1 MINKAMIKIMDNG
14 PPRIEG
20 LGHDVPGNLMKIRAN
35 VVNATIVIVF
45 ISIILLISI
54 LIRSV

>member
-20 LGHDVPGNLMKIRAN
+20 LGHDVPGNLMKMHAN
-35 VVNATIVIVF
+35 VVNATIVI
-45 ISIILLISI
+45 SMILLISI